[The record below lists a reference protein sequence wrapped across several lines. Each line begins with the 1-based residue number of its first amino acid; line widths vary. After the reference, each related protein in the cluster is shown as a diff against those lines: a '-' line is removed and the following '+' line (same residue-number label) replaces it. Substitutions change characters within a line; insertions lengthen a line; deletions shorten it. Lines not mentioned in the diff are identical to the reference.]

1 MIQILVDKYDSSN
14 LNHSESQNKYI
25 EDDKNLRVNL
35 NLELD
40 DLSQIVDE
48 KKMIRSYRR
57 MKNNKVHSELRIESP
72 KGSQN
77 HGS

>member
-1 MIQILVDKYDSSN
+1 

-25 EDDKNLRVNL
+25 EEDKNLRITL

-48 KKMIRSYRR
+48 KKMIKSYRR

-72 KGSQN
+72 KGNSSK
-77 HGS
+77 GS